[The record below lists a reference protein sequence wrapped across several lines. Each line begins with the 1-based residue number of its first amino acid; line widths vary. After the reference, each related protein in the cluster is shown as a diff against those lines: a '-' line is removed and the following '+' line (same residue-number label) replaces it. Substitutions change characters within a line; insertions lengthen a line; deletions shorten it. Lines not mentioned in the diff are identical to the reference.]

1 MIFQNSLPTRLYN
14 RASNTFCSIFLSKKY
29 IVYMNVDNSFLYPK
43 LWGKHVYANRADRMS
58 KVNVLTVH
66 IILALCHPVCVFFSC
81 LLQRS
86 HFSTMA
92 QSSKVYDGIP
102 HVGKRVRKVIT
113 FMTRI
118 RIWSVSHFWA
128 SHKNYSKQTTKKDL
142 LLISQFKVYLV
153 GKSGVKWFLAK
164 SHQFQYTSRSTKNSE

>member
-1 MIFQNSLPTRLYN
+1 MYADKIHFCILNYDG
-14 RASNTFCSIFLSKKY
+14 NTCT
-29 IVYMNVDNSFLYPK
+29 
-43 LWGKHVYANRADRMS
+43 NRADRMS

-66 IILALCHPVCVFFSC
+66 IILAALCHPVCVFFSC

-102 HVGKRVRKVIT
+102 RVGKRVRKVIT

-118 RIWSVSHFWA
+118 RS
-128 SHKNYSKQTTKKDL
+128 
-142 LLISQFKVYLV
+142 
-153 GKSGVKWFLAK
+153 
-164 SHQFQYTSRSTKNSE
+164 